1 MEEFIL
7 TLRYWAVV
15 IVPSAACAAARNKYV
30 KGIFVGTILAL
41 VAFFIAP
48 SLLANVVVPNS
59 VSSVLVMIYRN
70 ASVSG
75 ASALI
80 ILWLIIFS
88 ISLLY
93 RPVALDRQ
101 KSDDIKRLRDKWE
114 CVPINAGLKIECL
127 TDESNHRVSIK
138 IRNPLAQKL
147 DYLTVE
153 LVSFVCVGQ
162 MYGRAP
168 QDLNPASPH
177 RFSEGESKES
187 GVILPCDST
196 TIYIAELDQ
205 IENIV
210 FLPKSNADFAKYA
223 IALADNENSQDYEIE
238 LAITGHVDNKPI
250 QAERFGALIR
260 FRKGTQSHIRIDSV
274 QRVVRTP
281 ASLQIEKLER
291 IQGLL

>member
-93 RPVALDRQ
+93 RHNGTRRQ
-101 KSDDIKRLRDKWE
+101 
-114 CVPINAGLKIECL
+114 
-127 TDESNHRVSIK
+127 
-138 IRNPLAQKL
+138 
-147 DYLTVE
+147 
-153 LVSFVCVGQ
+153 
-162 MYGRAP
+162 
-168 QDLNPASPH
+168 
-177 RFSEGESKES
+177 
-187 GVILPCDST
+187 
-196 TIYIAELDQ
+196 
-205 IENIV
+205 
-210 FLPKSNADFAKYA
+210 
-223 IALADNENSQDYEIE
+223 
-238 LAITGHVDNKPI
+238 
-250 QAERFGALIR
+250 
-260 FRKGTQSHIRIDSV
+260 
-274 QRVVRTP
+274 
-281 ASLQIEKLER
+281 
-291 IQGLL
+291 